1 MGGAI
6 EHPPMSTVRM
16 PAVFEHYACQRSM
29 ICCGEPVRAPCED
42 DERDRIRPVLASTA
56 QGRGYLPIF
65 EASTEVFLNTKVFKH
80 DDGHCQHLRFEGKK
94 GATESGCSLHFIGG
108 VDALSTACRNYP
120 RWVTRLAVEP
130 GSQAEM
136 EAMFLLAC
144 PTAAGLLVRDPRP
157 FSFVEV
163 PVATW
168 IYTPTREASIEATAR
183 AQMLR
188 EGWWR
193 VLANGRGDPER
204 LLAVLDAMLK
214 VPLVAPEGEPERSAE
229 ITPSLLHGIGIVEAG
244 HMLGVLEQMPDR
256 GATYAAHHWDVRHDI
271 SLDVERAALVEMLA
285 IAPELLSAYLDHS
298 VPFAGLH
305 DERPTHHWMKTTVRR
320 AVAIAR
326 LADALLARV
335 PFGID
340 ILFADL
346 FVCTMQLDAM
356 LTRPDA

>member
-1 MGGAI
+1 
-6 EHPPMSTVRM
+6 MSTVRM
-16 PAVFEHYACQRSM
+16 PAAFQHYACQRSL
-29 ICCGEPVRAPCED
+29 ICCGDPVRAPCED
-42 DERDRIRPVLASTA
+42 EERDRIRPVLASTA

-65 EASTEVFLNTKVFKH
+65 EASTEAFLNTKVFKH
-80 DDGHCQHLRFEGKK
+80 DNGVCQHLRLEGQDD
-94 GATESGCSLHFIGG
+94 ATESGCSLHFLGG

-130 GSQAEM
+130 GSQVEM
-136 EAMFLLAC
+136 EAMFLLGC
-144 PTAAGLLVRDPRP
+144 PTVAGLLVRDPRP

-163 PVATW
+163 PLDSW
-168 IYTPTREASIEATAR
+168 IYTPTREATIEATAR

-193 VLANGRGDPER
+193 VLADGRDDPER
-204 LLAVLDAMLK
+204 LLAVLDAMVK
-214 VPLVAPEGEPERSAE
+214 APLDAPEGEPARNTELPPHFFYG
-229 ITPSLLHGIGIVEAG
+229 TGISEAG
-244 HMLGVLEQMPDR
+244 QMLGVLERIPDR
-256 GATYAAHHWDVRHDI
+256 GGTYAAHHWDVRHDI
-271 SLDVERAALVEMLA
+271 SLNVKRGELVEMLG

-320 AVAIAR
+320 TIAIAR

-335 PFGID
+335 PFAID
-340 ILFADL
+340 TLLADL
-346 FVCTMQLDAM
+346 MVCTMQLDGM